1 MIGFRYSNANLSK
14 VYFFVKFKIFG
25 FILRKAEKFRK
36 FLVYVLDVIPWWEWR
51 GRHHQDMRTHL
62 ITATEQITSSQRWDA
77 GRDTGICAGVM
88 VAVYIKCCRVAMT
101 IVCRSCGPFH
111 IFLSW
116 CIMMGHWARKQA
128 NKGKVGAVLPGASRY
143 LLMRVTS
150 DSSWAPAAGDLE
162 PPSRGTLTPPPADY
176 CCKLCKPTFVKWFCS
191 VWRSAEGPY

>member
-1 MIGFRYSNANLSK
+1 
-14 VYFFVKFKIFG
+14 
-25 FILRKAEKFRK
+25 
-36 FLVYVLDVIPWWEWR
+36 
-51 GRHHQDMRTHL
+51 MRTHL

-176 CCKLCKPTFVKWFCS
+176 CCKLCKPTFVKWVPGDLQKAPTRDGLF
-191 VWRSAEGPY
+191 VWLSLLVKIFVLASQFYV